1 MHKETRDLYMIQENC
16 SDLLRIAI
24 EKMNKKPVKT
34 VNIIRKIYQD
44 AFININEQTLR
55 GIYYDRQR
63 NLTRIQ
69 RSKTTC

>member
-34 VNIIRKIYQD
+34 INILRKIYQD

>member
-24 EKMNKKPVKT
+24 EKMNKKPVKPM
-34 VNIIRKIYQD
+34 NILRKIYQD

>member
-1 MHKETRDLYMIQENC
+1 MHKETRDLYIIQENC

-24 EKMNKKPVKT
+24 EKMNKKPVKPMNT
-34 VNIIRKIYQD
+34 LRKIYQD

-63 NLTRIQ
+63 NLTRMQ
-69 RSKTTC
+69 RSETTC